1 MLFHCEINAKRRVSA
16 SSFSCFF
23 NFIFATWIRHLK
35 IPLAKRLSVISLT
48 NTPSDTGTPPV
59 SIARNGASYHS
70 HATPYTR
77 ATLPKLNIYEK
88 TQVEM
93 EDLSGLYLEAR
104 SVHEQL
110 RVQGHWEGSLE
121 NSRGTVGTEEAT
133 KRDQLQQPSQLL
145 SSYSKTD
152 MPRCNACSDLD
163 WTKFDDTGC
172 TQATAE
178 ELDAAVQ
185 RGCPTCSLISKATT
199 TFCSSLASRHSE
211 IYGSK
216 RIDRVDILLQ
226 DQAALCLR
234 LHFQMPSGC
243 LGNVLLDF
251 FSPRSKPTTRR
262 LSSFVLTKP
271 RSLHI
276 SGA

>member
-1 MLFHCEINAKRRVSA
+1 
-16 SSFSCFF
+16 
-23 NFIFATWIRHLK
+23 
-35 IPLAKRLSVISLT
+35 
-48 NTPSDTGTPPV
+48 
-59 SIARNGASYHS
+59 
-70 HATPYTR
+70 
-77 ATLPKLNIYEK
+77 
-88 TQVEM
+88 M
-93 EDLSGLYLEAR
+93 EDLSGLYLEER

-110 RVQGHWEGSLE
+110 RVQGHWEGSLS
-121 NSRGTVGTEEAT
+121 NSLGIVGTEEAT
-133 KRDQLQQPSQLL
+133 KCDQSQQPSQLL

-152 MPRCNACSDLD
+152 MPRCNVCSDLD
-163 WTKFDDTGC
+163 KTKFDDTGC

-234 LHFQMPSGC
+234 LHFQMPSGG
-243 LGNVLLDF
+243 LGSVLLDF
-251 FSPRSKPTTRR
+251 FSPRSKPATRR